1 MAHRRPAPGS
11 LTLLSPQGQGKAG
24 EDGGGLHQGQD
35 GGHDPSAA
43 RGGLRIQPLGERAA
57 EDQHHGEAEAHRRA
71 FQGTT
76 KPVFFQGGE
85 CGEIREYSDGL
96 AQFLLKA
103 HRPEKYRE
111 RSQVDNNI
119 TGATSVTVLTG
130 VPSDSDVSD
139 IL

>member
-1 MAHRRPAPGS
+1 MTKPNENTKARFLEA
-11 LTLLSPQGQGKAG
+11 LAETCNVTLAC
-24 EDGGGLHQGQD
+24 
-35 GGHDPSAA
+35 
-43 RGGLRIQPLGERAA
+43 RAA
-57 EDQHHGEAEAHRRA
+57 GISNSQAYSWRKEDALFEERWAYALDEGIDLLEAEAHRRA

>member
-1 MAHRRPAPGS
+1 MTKPNENTKARFLEA
-11 LTLLSPQGQGKAG
+11 LAETCNVTLAC
-24 EDGGGLHQGQD
+24 
-35 GGHDPSAA
+35 
-43 RGGLRIQPLGERAA
+43 RAA
-57 EDQHHGEAEAHRRA
+57 GISNSQAYSWRKEDALFEERWAYALDEGIDLLEAEAHRRA

-111 RSQVDNNI
+111 RSQVDSNI